1 MKRKI
6 RLTVNGDV
14 SSKLQFVK
22 LIKFSTRLGLKE
34 SKDIC
39 DHLCS
44 NKGKTVEIEIYEELE
59 VKDGKFDK
67 TIPYLM
73 ENLPSCGDISF
84 NSGKDYQREIKI
96 LSLGIGENE
105 DYYRV
110 IEEYLNLNNSFI
122 NNILSKL
129 KREDLQEL
137 INEIENLY

>member
-14 SSKLQFVK
+14 SSKLHFVK
-22 LIKFSTRLGLKE
+22 LIKFSTRLGVRE

-44 NKGKTVEIEIYEELE
+44 NIGKTVEIEIYDELE
-59 VKDGKFDK
+59 VKDGEFYK

-73 ENLPSCGDISF
+73 ENLPRCGDISF
-84 NSGKDYQREIKI
+84 NGGKDYQREIKI

-137 INEIENLY
+137 INEIEK

>member
-14 SSKLQFVK
+14 PSKLHFIK
-22 LIKFSTRLGLKE
+22 LIKLSTRLGLKE

-39 DHLCS
+39 DYLCS

-59 VKDGKFDK
+59 VKDKFHK

-84 NSGKDYQREIKI
+84 NGGKDYQREIKI

>member
-22 LIKFSTRLGLKE
+22 LIKSSTRLGLKE

-39 DHLCS
+39 DYLCS

-59 VKDGKFDK
+59 VKDKFHK

-84 NSGKDYQREIKI
+84 NGGKDYQREIKI